1 MQCDYDEE
9 ECRVTQE
16 HPSKLSF
23 SIEESVWL
31 NKGQEVE
38 EVLGMS
44 LEPEIV
50 IEERDQHVYIKGG
63 LNLIGDYQPA
73 DQAEVINTDSHSLEE
88 LVSFRSPGEIE
99 ISENGIGKIKHFF
112 PIDVTIPISRIQ
124 NLDDVYV
131 QVDSFDY
138 DLPEKSCI
146 QLTADISI
154 SGMTSQQ
161 EDTTVKRSSKE
172 DDVPTL
178 EPVQTTF
185 AFEAKK
191 QPILEDPP
199 FVSEHARV
207 KKPDSLLAH
216 EPKKEPNFYRSHK
229 EIIKEQDTYDTNNE
243 LDQQVKDFEKER
255 QLKKEINGSLASQKE
270 IANESLLKKEVT
282 VDEVNADQ
290 SVKEEINNNLTP
302 LKEQTNESALTKEA
316 QVEEVTAVRQTT
328 DETTEHTAP
337 VIKVKEEPVLEEARQ
352 EEQVKEREEVDV
364 SQRTE
369 ETKVTLAPLKE
380 NTAISPSDEQQNQE
394 EEPEEKKRPTYRE
407 ENALYLTKMLSKG
420 EERFTKWKMCIIQQ
434 HESLETIA
442 SRYDVTTNQL
452 VRINRLQKEQVEE
465 GQILYIPVSD
475 S

>member
-1 MQCDYDEE
+1 M
-9 ECRVTQE
+9 TQE

-63 LNLIGDYQPA
+63 LNLIGDYQPV

-178 EPVQTTF
+178 EPVPTAF

-191 QPILEDPP
+191 QPVLEDPP
-199 FVSEHARV
+199 YVNEYARV
-207 KKPDSLLAH
+207 KKPDSLLAYD
-216 EPKKEPNFYRSHK
+216 PKKEPNFSQSHR

-255 QLKKEINGSLASQKE
+255 QLKKEINRSLAFQKE

-290 SVKEEINNNLTP
+290 FVKEDINNNLTP
-302 LKEQTNESALTKEA
+302 LKAQTNESALTKEA

-328 DETTEHTAP
+328 EHTAP
-337 VIKVKEEPVLEEARQ
+337 VIKVKESPVLEEARQ
-352 EEQVKEREEVDV
+352 EEQMEEREEVDV
-364 SQRTE
+364 PQRTE
-369 ETKVTLAPLKE
+369 ETKVTLVPLKE
-380 NTAISPSDEQQNQE
+380 NTAISLSEEQQKQE